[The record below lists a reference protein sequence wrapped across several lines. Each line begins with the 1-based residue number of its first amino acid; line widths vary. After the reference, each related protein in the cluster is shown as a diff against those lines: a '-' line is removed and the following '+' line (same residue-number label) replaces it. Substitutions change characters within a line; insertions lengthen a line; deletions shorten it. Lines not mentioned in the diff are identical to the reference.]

1 MPSSFPSLSAGSILD
16 NRYQIVR
23 SLGRGGFG
31 CTYLATD
38 THQQQDCVLKQFA
51 PQVQDE
57 GVLRKAKELFRRE
70 AGMLKRLKHE
80 RIPSFHQLLEVNLE
94 GNNSLF
100 LVQDYI
106 DGKSYYELLM
116 SRKGFN
122 EVEVRQLLLNI
133 LPILEYIHGKKMIH
147 RDISPDNLIRRNS
160 DGMPVLIDFGCVKLA
175 QTALLGFSGQP
186 MATKIGKQGYS
197 PDEQLLS
204 GQVYPNSDLYALAVT
219 AIVLLT
225 GKQPDDLYDNYH
237 GTWNWQ
243 KKARVSSDLEAIL
256 KKMLARQP
264 GDRYQKARD
273 VTQALNYSNVSSNA
287 TVNISSNSNVNS
299 SNNTAT
305 TAIPTQVINVPS
317 QGNFTLSQFPRSLK
331 FGLLGAIAL
340 LGIMAIGLALVNNLH
355 PKIDSDDPKQPL
367 SSVED
372 NKQKIIYQRVTDLQ
386 INHGVFY
393 EEVDTLF
400 YTKYPALK
408 GSQLSDSPEDKQFR
422 QEWYSI
428 AEDLL
433 EEKESK
439 NTIINRN

>member
-273 VTQALNYSNVSSNA
+273 VTQALNYSNVSSN
-287 TVNISSNSNVNS
+287 SNVNS
-299 SNNTAT
+299 SSNTAT
-305 TAIPTQVINVPS
+305 TEIPTQVITVPS
-317 QGNFTLSQFPRSLK
+317 QGTFTLSQFPRSLK

-340 LGIMAIGLALVNNLH
+340 LGIMAIGLALVNNVDSE
-355 PKIDSDDPKQPL
+355 IDSENPKPAL

-372 NKQKIIYQRVTDLQ
+372 NKQKTIYQRVKDLQ
-386 INHGVFY
+386 INPGVFF

-422 QEWYSI
+422 EEWYSI

-439 NTIINRN
+439 NIINNRN

>member
-16 NRYQIVR
+16 NRYQIVC

-57 GVLRKAKELFRRE
+57 AGLRKAKELFQRE
-70 AGMLKRLKHE
+70 AGMLKRLKHDC
-80 RIPSFHQLLEVNLE
+80 IPSFHQLLEVNLE

-106 DGKSYYELLM
+106 DGKSYYELLIAGK
-116 SRKGFN
+116 RFN

-147 RDISPDNLIRRNS
+147 RDISPDNLIQRNS

-243 KKARVSSDLEAIL
+243 KKARVSSHLEAIL

-273 VTQALNYSNVSSNA
+273 VSQALNYSNV
-287 TVNISSNSNVNS
+287 SSNSNVNS

-340 LGIMAIGLALVNNLH
+340 LGIMAIGLALVNNVDSE
-355 PKIDSDDPKQPL
+355 IDSENPKQPL

-372 NKQKIIYQRVTDLQ
+372 NKQKTIYQRVTDLQ
-386 INHGVFY
+386 INPGVFY

-408 GSQLSDSPEDKQFR
+408 GRQLSESSEDKQLR
-422 QEWYSI
+422 EEWYSI

-439 NTIINRN
+439 DIINNRN